1 MSIVLSFVGTLVSN
15 VSDVSD
21 VSDGTLVSNVSD
33 VSDGTLVTVMP
44 IRASELS
51 RRGLVGSFVG
61 ELKRVLPYGRMQMVV
76 KNSGWDRDY
85 RKAEVGYVS
94 LPDHH

>member
-1 MSIVLSFVGTLVSN
+1 MGSSLEFFQVREGCERKSLLTALFQ
-15 VSDVSD
+15 
-21 VSDGTLVSNVSD
+21 
-33 VSDGTLVTVMP
+33 MH

-51 RRGLVGSFVG
+51 RRGLVGSFIG